1 MKRLL
6 EKKGQ
11 LAAEIKRMAGLIAGE
26 KKEFTAEERGAWEKV
41 NAEFDQLAAQIQIA
55 ERAAQVGEIQPMPG
69 RENVSGEEKPVSDL
83 VKGFRSGAK
92 EFDVS
97 LRSFYGVPRESLRE
111 KRDLS
116 TASGNAPVGAAFQIS
131 LDEAMLAFGAVRR
144 VATVI
149 RTPKGDAMEWPTIN
163 DTGNSAAKLAEATT
177 ISTSVDPTFGKVTLN
192 AYKYSSGVVLVSA
205 ELIQDS
211 AYNLEQVLGNL
222 IGIRLGRG
230 TNAALT
236 TGDGNGDPNGIVVA
250 STAGVT
256 AASATAFTADELYD
270 LVHSVDPAYRGM
282 PGCAFMMHDSVIKAI
297 RKLKN
302 GDGQYLWQPGLGVG
316 SPDRLLGYPVE
327 VNQQMAGTIEASAK
341 IALFGDFS
349 KYMVREVAGL
359 RFRKLEERYADTDQ
373 VAYIAFLRMDGDLID
388 AGTHPVKHLIMHA

>member
-1 MKRLL
+1 
-6 EKKGQ
+6 
-11 LAAEIKRMAGLIAGE
+11 
-26 KKEFTAEERGAWEKV
+26 
-41 NAEFDQLAAQIQIA
+41 
-55 ERAAQVGEIQPMPG
+55 
-69 RENVSGEEKPVSDL
+69 
-83 VKGFRSGAK
+83 
-92 EFDVS
+92 
-97 LRSFYGVPRESLRE
+97 
-111 KRDLS
+111 
-116 TASGNAPVGAAFQIS
+116 
-131 LDEAMLAFGAVRR
+131 
-144 VATVI
+144 
-149 RTPKGDAMEWPTIN
+149 
-163 DTGNSAAKLAEATT
+163 
-177 ISTSVDPTFGKVTLN
+177 
-192 AYKYSSGVVLVSA
+192 VVLVSA